1 MNQLVYKNLF
11 DVVYTNNNASEIE
24 NYVDYDYSY
33 YDYEYISNK
42 TNLYPEPLRNDNGV
56 SELCNYFSTSQNWRN
71 FLIFNF
77 VFLYLVPVFIM
88 TASYGLIIKKVSCVK
103 TFFI

>member
-1 MNQLVYKNLF
+1 MYENYF
-11 DVVYTNNNASEIE
+11 DVVYSNNNVSEID
-24 NYVDYDYSY
+24 NYTDYNYLY
-33 YDYEYISNK
+33 NDYEYISNK
-42 TNLYPEPLRNDNGV
+42 TNLYPEQLISDNGV
-56 SELCNYFSTSQNWRN
+56 SELCNYFSTTKGWRN

-77 VFLYLVPVFIM
+77 VFLYFVPVFVM